1 MKTTRVGLKLYVG
14 RCPLQKGLGELY
26 EVCSICLSRS
36 ILMDL
41 GTSIAILASRTKV
54 RQAGMA
60 IDKGDGLPAITP
72 GGGARSRHTVTG
84 SHVRSAYEL
93 CAHAAGASSRPCHE
107 RDITLAIRAA
117 IPDFVRD
124 TIRSNPPFQLVRTAL
139 HQRRGPIAGQCWF
152 HEFRLTSYRLAAAA
166 SRPWRDGSSRTH
178 GRSRCSRE
186 RYQPNHRSDAP
197 LQLERTIR

>member
-1 MKTTRVGLKLYVG
+1 MPFTFHPYGSGDEHRDPGFANQSSASWYG
-14 RCPLQKGLGELY
+14 NRQRRWSPSHHSRRRCAKPPY
-26 EVCSICLSRS
+26 
-36 ILMDL
+36 
-41 GTSIAILASRTKV
+41 
-54 RQAGMA
+54 
-60 IDKGDGLPAITP
+60 GDGL
-72 GGGARSRHTVTG
+72 ARPFRLRT
-84 SHVRSAYEL
+84 L
-93 CAHAAGASSRPCHE
+93 CARGRRLKSAVSSWLNHE